1 MYDFMERLTGME
13 NLSDYLS
20 AASFLCS
27 VFAVI
32 VAYFGVKRA
41 ISAIQSAAGKSDMYA
56 ELAAVGALAV
66 FALAGLSG
74 GPFGLLLGIL
84 VLGLPAWAEKHAGQ
98 FRVQRDE
105 RPVDPDRQAD
115 RMESLDGI
123 TPARQHGGRGADN
136 KLHGPVPDPEY
147 IPRIPGAPRDRK
159 PVQDDDEDGLD
170 EKERRRRRDITL
182 D

>member
-27 VFAVI
+27 IFAVI
-32 VAYFGVKRA
+32 VAYFGVKHA
-41 ISAIQSAAGKSDMYA
+41 VSAVQAAAGKSDIYA
-56 ELAAVGALAV
+56 ELAAAGALVA
-66 FALAGLSG
+66 FALAGLMG

-84 VLGLPAWAEKHAGQ
+84 VLSLPVWAEKHAGS
-98 FRVQRDE
+98 FCSQRDE
-105 RPVDPDRQAD
+105 CPVDPDRQAD

-123 TPARQHGGRGADN
+123 TPARPHRDRGADN

-159 PVQDDDEDGLD
+159 PIQEDDEDGLD
-170 EKERRRRRDITL
+170 EKERRKRRDITL